1 MVIPTGES
9 HDWRRDY
16 FTRCTSRKR
25 KVTAIFGES
34 MMIEMRALLLLLAG
48 MIVIVLLFACTTSPV
63 ALTDTQSAGAIDT
76 VDGQVA
82 HGELIYQQAC
92 ATCHG
97 LQGEGKRL
105 GDTFAIW
112 PLVGEDFQARNPNA
126 QVVFDVVRSR
136 SEPSLRALTDTQI
149 YDAIAYVWNLNDPEG
164 ISQITAQNA
173 ASIPPGETMEA
184 LTPAGVYP
192 PLGNVLQLAAPPAA
206 IAQQTVANG
215 YMGMRVD
222 QIIRARAIGNI
233 TAAPGHSFVIIVFAL
248 QNLGGQP
255 LDLDP
260 KFLRLEDAQMQVLS
274 PQAIDLASP
283 IERFHAQTIQPEH
296 GTAAI
301 AVFALPGGV
310 DWQLVYDDQ
319 TGYPLSVSL
328 ES

>member
-1 MVIPTGES
+1 
-9 HDWRRDY
+9 
-16 FTRCTSRKR
+16 
-25 KVTAIFGES
+25 
-34 MMIEMRALLLLLAG
+34 MIEIRALLLVGIIPMA
-48 MIVIVLLFACTTSPV
+48 LLFACTTTSPV
-63 ALTDTQSAGAIDT
+63 ALTATQSAGAIDT

-82 HGELIYQQAC
+82 RGELIYQQAC

-105 GDTFAIW
+105 SDSFAIW
-112 PLVGEDFQARNPNA
+112 PLVGNNFQARNPNA

-136 SEPSLRALTDTQI
+136 SEPNLRALTDAQI

-164 ISQITAQNA
+164 ISIITAQNA
-173 ASIPPGETMEA
+173 ASIPPGETVEA
-184 LTPAGVYP
+184 LTPVEAYP
-192 PLGNVLQLAAPPAA
+192 PLDNLLQLAGPPPA
-206 IAQQTVANG
+206 IAQQTVTNG

-222 QIIRARAIGNI
+222 QIIRASAIGNI

-260 KFLRLEDAQMQVLS
+260 KFLQLEDAQMHVLS
-274 PQAIDLASP
+274 PQTIDLASP

-301 AVFALPGGV
+301 AVFTLPGGV

-319 TGYPLSVSL
+319 TGYPLSMSL